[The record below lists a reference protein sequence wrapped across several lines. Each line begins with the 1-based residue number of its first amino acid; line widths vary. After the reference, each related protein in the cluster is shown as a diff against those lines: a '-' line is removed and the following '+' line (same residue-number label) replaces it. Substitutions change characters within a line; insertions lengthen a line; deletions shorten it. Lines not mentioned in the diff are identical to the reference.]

1 MRTVKSFVAELKRR
15 NVIRVAAA
23 YAVIAWLII
32 QIAETVFPL
41 FGFDD
46 SPARVTVI
54 ALAIGFLPALIVA
67 WIFQIT
73 PEGVKVDDDA
83 EEEEPYEQQLGR
95 RVDRAIIV
103 ILIAA
108 VGYFAVD
115 KFLLTDAPPTTAV
128 SSPAADEA
136 PTSLEPSIGPSLE
149 PSLAVLP
156 FADMSEN
163 QDQEYFSDGIAESL
177 LHSLAGVDALKVAA
191 RTSSFAF
198 KGTDATAEQI
208 GEALSVNYILEGS
221 VRLSDNTV
229 RVTAQL
235 IETAEGSHIWSQT
248 LDRPFD
254 DIFAVQ
260 DEIAAKVAGSLQLT
274 LVGRERPTMTND
286 PQAYSLYLQ
295 GVHMHRQFNEASLL
309 QAIELYRQVLE
320 IDPDFAGVWTNISSV
335 YSNLAGMSA
344 LSDDEGYGK
353 ARDAAENALLF
364 DPANAVAFD
373 QLGWIALNHDDDLP
387 KAARF
392 YERAIDLNPVAPG
405 IIGNSGVVALSIGD
419 VDLAIRIM
427 EHHVQLDPVS
437 AIAHNNLANAYWLA
451 RRYADSEKSIRLA
464 LNLSPELWGGR
475 YRLGRA
481 LLHQGRF
488 EEALDAFV
496 EEDTDPEYRLKG
508 IALAQ
513 FALGNETESK
523 TAIDSLVE
531 EYGEQYPDDI
541 ASVFAYLGD
550 VDTAFDWLARPEG
563 LSMGRYAL
571 RLDPLFDA
579 LRGDSRWLDVLE
591 TYNATDEEFAL
602 YSLNVTPP

>member
-1 MRTVKSFVAELKRR
+1 MRSLKSFVAELRRR

-23 YAVIAWLII
+23 YAVVAWLII

-46 SPARVTVI
+46 TPARVTVI
-54 ALAIGFLPALIVA
+54 VLAIGFLPALIVA
-67 WIFQIT
+67 WVFQIT
-73 PEGVKVDDDA
+73 PDGVKVDSDVSG
-83 EEEEPYEQQLGR
+83 EGSYERSLGR
-95 RVDRAIIV
+95 QVDRAIIV

-108 VGYFAVD
+108 VSYFAVD
-115 KFLLTDAPPTTAV
+115 KFLLSEAPPNTTAAPT
-128 SSPAADEA
+128 PAADEGR
-136 PTSLEPSIGPSLE
+136 TSLEPSI
-149 PSLAVLP
+149 AVLP

-177 LHSLAGVDALKVAA
+177 LHSLAGIDALKVAA

-198 KGTDATAEQI
+198 KDTDATAQQI
-208 GEALSVNYILEGS
+208 GEALNVNYVLEGS
-221 VRLSDNTV
+221 VRRSADTV

-260 DEIAAKVAGSLQLT
+260 DEIAEKVAGSLQLT
-274 LVGRERPTMTND
+274 LVGRERPTMTKD
-286 PQAYSLYLQ
+286 PAAYSLYLQ
-295 GVHMHRQFNEASLL
+295 ALHMHRQFNEASLL
-309 QAIELYRQVLE
+309 QAIELYQQVLE
-320 IDPDFAGVWTNISSV
+320 IDPEFAGVWTNISSV
-335 YSNLAGMSA
+335 YSNLAGMAA

-353 ARDAAENALLF
+353 ARDAAENALLL
-364 DPANAVAFD
+364 DPTNAVAFD
-373 QLGWIALNHDDDLP
+373 QLGWIALNHDDDLE

-405 IIGNSGVVALSIGD
+405 IIGNSGVVALSIGH
-419 VDLAIRIM
+419 VDLAVEIM

-451 RRYADSEKSIRLA
+451 RRYVDSENSIRLA

-481 LLHQGRF
+481 LLHQGRYD
-488 EEALDAFV
+488 EALEAFL
-496 EEDTDPEYRLKG
+496 EEKTDDEYRLKG

-523 TAIDSLVE
+523 AAIDGLIE
-531 EYGEQYPDDI
+531 EYSEQYPDDI
-541 ASVFAYLGD
+541 ASVFSYVGD
-550 VDTAFDWLARPEG
+550 VDSAFDWLTRPQG
-563 LSMGRYAL
+563 LSMGRHAL

-579 LRGDSRWLDVLE
+579 MRGDARWPDVLE
-591 TYNATDEEFAL
+591 TYDATDDVFAA